1 MSGRRFRERSTGELF
16 REAEVGKD
24 EMTGLVEEDVF
35 GLKVSVDNLW
45 NGRRSVKINSCF
57 GGRMKEESR
66 RWLTPAACNPWTPS
80 TISAA

>member
-35 GLKVSVDNLW
+35 GLKVSVDNL
-45 NGRRSVKINSCF
+45 
-57 GGRMKEESR
+57 
-66 RWLTPAACNPWTPS
+66 
-80 TISAA
+80 